1 MLGLAFLSESTIGH
15 LNYEI
20 PGLAYG
26 PKALTHGWELNS
38 ILKFQNGEPVNVLT
52 GQNNSGTD
60 ENEDRA
66 TITGPALNANRSV
79 QQHAFAQ
86 YLNQSSFVL
95 PANGTYGNPGRNQV
109 IGPGFGDVDLSLI
122 KNGPLYKELVH
133 AQFRVEMFNV
143 FNRTNLAQPNNN
155 NSNLGYGSSFGESTQ
170 TIGGQ
175 YGAPGIGSGEP
186 YNTQLA
192 LKIIF

>member
-1 MLGLAFLSESTIGH
+1 M
-15 LNYEI
+15 
-20 PGLAYG
+20 
-26 PKALTHGWELNS
+26 
-38 ILKFQNGEPVNVLT
+38 NVLT
-52 GQNNSGTD
+52 GQDNSGTG

-66 TITGPALNANRSV
+66 SITGPARNSNRSV
-79 QQHAFAQ
+79 QQNSYAQ
-86 YLNQSSFVL
+86 YLNPNSFLV
-95 PANGTYGNPGRNQV
+95 PASGTYGNLRRNQV

-122 KNGPLYKELVH
+122 KNTALYKELVH

-143 FNRTNLAQPNNN
+143 FNRTNLAQPLA
-155 NSNLGYGSSFGESTQ
+155 NLGDGSSFGWSTS
-170 TIGGQ
+170 TIGVS